1 MKTGVHVFKSAGV
14 YRSLSKTPNLMA
26 RTTPLQLDLTGSDPA
41 HPIDLTED
49 EPLNR
54 GGAMRR
60 SRPNRATVNAPYKPP
75 RTQAGTRLS
84 RFVFTLNNPTE
95 EEYTDL
101 TQQIAPTVNWMI
113 IGREHGEHGTPH
125 LQGACII
132 GRQVSFS
139 VLKTWAGLQRA
150 HIENMVGPPH
160 ASLVY
165 CSKEDPNPFI
175 HGSLPQPGKR
185 NDLHNAVDRLKQG
198 ATIRDLAQG
207 DEATVVVKFH
217 KGLTTLRSYLDAKP
231 RPVPQVFWLHGPTG
245 TGKTRSAVDFAER
258 VSGVGNYWISSGSLR
273 WFDGYDGHRV
283 AIFDDLRPKHAS
295 FSFLLRLLDRYEVS
309 VEFKGG
315 FVRWRPEFIIVT
327 ANLGPREMWN
337 YRTTEQLDQLERRCT
352 LIQQVEQYPIHPPL
366 PLPESEL
373 APSEDGSQMSQSSL

>member
-1 MKTGVHVFKSAGV
+1 MSDNTQLTAAPGPFVTTGKS
-14 YRSLSKTPNLMA
+14 LI
-26 RTTPLQLDLTGSDPA
+26 DLTGNDPA
-41 HPIDLTED
+41 HPIDLTVD
-49 EPLNR
+49 DLAGAPIDADLNR

-60 SRPNRATVNAPYKPP
+60 RPNRATPSTPYRPP

-84 RFVFTLNNPTE
+84 RFVFTLNNWTTE
-95 EEYTDL
+95 EYDDL
-101 TQQIAPTVNWMI
+101 TKQVAPTVKWMV
-113 IGREHGEHGTPH
+113 IGRETSETGTPH

-139 VLKTWAGLQRA
+139 VLKTWAGLKRA
-150 HIENMVGPPH
+150 HIERMNGAPH
-160 ASLVY
+160 ASLIY
-165 CSKEDPNPFI
+165 CSKEDSNPFI

-185 NDLHNAVDRLKQG
+185 NDLHNAVERIRDG
-198 ATIRDLAQG
+198 ASIRDLANSE
-207 DEATVVVKFH
+207 DATVVVKFH
-217 KGLTTLRSYLDAKP
+217 KGLTTLRSYMDVQP

-245 TGKTRSAVDFAER
+245 TGKTRSAVEFAESL
-258 VSGVGNYWISSGSLR
+258 SGAGNYWISSGSLR

-315 FVRWRPEFIIVT
+315 FVRWKPEYIIVT

-352 LIQQVEQYPIHPPL
+352 LIQRVEEYPIHPPL
-366 PLPESEL
+366 PLPQSTN
-373 APSEDGSQMSQSSL
+373 SSSSGEDGSQVLQSSL